1 MLPVLGAN
9 TGTELVLAVVG
20 VVQFPKSDFKTG
32 WLAFCVVLTEL
43 VEVVPVGVLVM
54 LEKMDG
60 ATVVLLMEPNTDDVI
75 FEDSVEDGFVAEMGA
90 D

>member
-1 MLPVLGAN
+1 M
-9 TGTELVLAVVG
+9 LAVVG
-20 VVQFPKSDFKTG
+20 VVQFPKTDFKAG